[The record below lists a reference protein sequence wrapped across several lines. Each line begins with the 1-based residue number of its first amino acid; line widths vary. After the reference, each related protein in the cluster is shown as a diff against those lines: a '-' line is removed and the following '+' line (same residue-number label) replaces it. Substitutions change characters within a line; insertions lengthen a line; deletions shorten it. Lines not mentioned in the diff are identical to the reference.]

1 MELADFAV
9 NIEEVMAEVTTKYEC
24 VMTDENDIG
33 KLWTFLVEDSISGYI
48 GVEDNEDGIDI
59 RTVSIGLHLKDIT
72 DISKEELL
80 GLFELNSELINANFS
95 VVKYPVPQK
104 DKDENDD
111 DLIEAESGETL
122 SEIEDETDPELR
134 DLLII
139 QTRVPY
145 EAFSVED
152 FEPFIK
158 NLMFQADMLLEDDEE
173 ENETGSTEL

>member
-9 NIEEVMAEVTTKYEC
+9 NIEEVLNETTSKYEC

-33 KLWTFLVEDSISGYI
+33 KLWTFLIEDSISGYI

-95 VVKYPVPQK
+95 VVKYPVSK
-104 DKDENDD
+104 KSEDD
-111 DLIEAESGETL
+111 DQDEMVEVESGEEL
-122 SEIEDETDPELR
+122 SFNEDEEEPELR

-139 QTRVPY
+139 QTRIPY

-158 NLMFQADMLLEDDEE
+158 NLMFQADMLLDNEEDNE
-173 ENETGSTEL
+173 ETGSTEL